1 MSLPGFSLGGVL
13 GSRSLRQRSLKRER
27 VRRLCSDCCGGGG
40 GLNNFGRGRG
50 DGDEDFGGDE
60 VFLLPAVVPL
70 EPEEKLEVITT
81 TSIITDL
88 AKCIAGDFLSITGII
103 QPGDDPHVYEPV
115 PTDSI
120 RIESADI
127 VLYNGFD
134 LEMNLM
140 PLIRNASDNCK
151 QFAVGESVEPM
162 PSCESTD
169 TPDPHVWNDAR
180 NAACM
185 VNAISD
191 AFSECDPEHSR
202 IYSRRAR
209 RMNKELVELDQWI
222 KKSIQSVPKSKRML
236 VTTHD
241 AFQYYA
247 RAYGLTILGTLMGI
261 NTEEQ
266 PSAKMMSELISE
278 IRLAKPPV
286 VFFEKT
292 VSPTL
297 IRAVAEDA
305 NVDLCDESLYSDSI
319 GPEGMIMSM
328 DCLCA

>member
-1 MSLPGFSLGGVL
+1 MQLPGFALGGVL
-13 GSRSLRQRSLKRER
+13 GSRLLQQRSLKRER
-27 VRRLCSDCCGGGG
+27 VHPLCSEGGGGGG
-40 GLNNFGRGRG
+40 GLKNFGRGRDDG
-50 DGDEDFGGDE
+50 DGGLGGDE
-60 VFLLPAVVPL
+60 VSRLGAAVPL
-70 EPEEKLEVITT
+70 EPMKKLEVITT

-127 VLYNGFD
+127 ILYNGFD

-140 PLIRNASDNCK
+140 PLINNASYECK

-191 AFSECDPEHSR
+191 AFSECDPEHGK
-202 IYSRRAR
+202 IYLKRAR
-209 RMNKELVELDQWI
+209 RMNKELVELVRDFRDEPISRCTLGIHLFPQE
-222 KKSIQSVPKSKRML
+222 Q
-236 VTTHD
+236 
-241 AFQYYA
+241 QYY
-247 RAYGLTILGTLMGI
+247 
-261 NTEEQ
+261 
-266 PSAKMMSELISE
+266 
-278 IRLAKPPV
+278 PPCV
-286 VFFEKT
+286 HFRTNGSRNPFNQYRNLRE
-292 VSPTL
+292 
-297 IRAVAEDA
+297 
-305 NVDLCDESLYSDSI
+305 
-319 GPEGMIMSM
+319 
-328 DCLCA
+328 CL